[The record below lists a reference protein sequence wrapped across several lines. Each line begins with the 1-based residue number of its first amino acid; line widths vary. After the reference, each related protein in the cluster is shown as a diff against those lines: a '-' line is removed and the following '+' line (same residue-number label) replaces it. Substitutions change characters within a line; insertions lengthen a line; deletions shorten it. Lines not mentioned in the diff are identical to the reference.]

1 MILQSHF
8 KLAQLSYSEI
18 RRHDAISYIH
28 PTVCGMYRF
37 IVQGFGIGKR
47 NRFTSPVNDTY
58 PASFR
63 FPPLFHDGRIQAI

>member
-1 MILQSHF
+1 MPKHGISYNTLSSKLSKQIICVILQYHF

-37 IVQGFGIGKR
+37 MSKASELANEIGSLLR
-47 NRFTSPVNDTY
+47 
-58 PASFR
+58 
-63 FPPLFHDGRIQAI
+63 